1 MGCISG
7 LPAKTGKEFFMAEKN
22 GLQQPTSTPPDEP
35 GQPASTT
42 RHPEA
47 SGQRLQEAA
56 SAIPPP
62 SAAVHRDPV
71 EKALLARPG
80 ISVRAR
86 LTLGFLLFF
95 LVSTGVTLSAWF
107 TLNRLEQKMAFLE
120 IADRYTTE
128 IQQAR
133 RFEKNYFLY
142 GTNLQDVIEHVQI
155 ASRLLSSGKG
165 ELESVIG
172 ERKFRLVEGHLVK
185 YIQLLERLQ
194 ALDSHSDTPPL
205 PKHPA
210 IEAALREHGAAMVS
224 QSLELAEEERKA
236 VQLMLKLFKRLPLVF
251 LAILLPLIF
260 YTANFLARQ
269 ILTPLSRLLGITE
282 RIAHGDFTPIPP
294 ARRFRDEFTNLSIAL
309 NHMMTELGHR
319 HDMLVKSHKLRAVG
333 TLTAGIAHELN
344 NPINNVMLTAAIL
357 EEDYNELSD
366 EERLEMIYDLTTQA
380 DRATRIVRN
389 LLDFAR
395 ESELESELV
404 DVGRLLEETL
414 QLTSNE
420 LKLKKVKVEF
430 LPPPNL
436 PPIYGD
442 KPSLSQIFVNLVLN
456 ALDAMPGGGLLEIR
470 VGEAAEPGFLSVE
483 VRDSG
488 TGIPEHILPNIFD
501 PFFSTKRR
509 SKGTGLGLSVS
520 LGIVKKHGGNI
531 RVQSQPGKGTTFTVL
546 LPITAVPAAI
556 RKEGSAPKASGA

>member
-1 MGCISG
+1 M
-7 LPAKTGKEFFMAEKN
+7 PKGKELRDAGHPATDTVSKGPSPGRDTGPGSDPAPE
-22 GLQQPTSTPPDEP
+22 TSRSSTP
-35 GQPASTT
+35 
-42 RHPEA
+42 
-47 SGQRLQEAA
+47 
-56 SAIPPP
+56 SAI
-62 SAAVHRDPV
+62 RQDPV

-80 ISVRAR
+80 FSVRAR
-86 LTLGFLLFF
+86 LTMGFLLFF
-95 LVSTGVTLSAWF
+95 LLSTGVTLTAWF
-107 TLNRLEQKMAFLE
+107 TMNRLGQKMAFLE

-142 GTNLQDVIEHVQI
+142 GTNLEDVLEHVQN
-155 ASRLLSSGKG
+155 ASRLLTSGKG

-172 ERKFRLVEGHLVK
+172 ETKFRRVENHQVK

-194 ALDSHSDTPPL
+194 TLDADMKPGPQPH
-205 PKHPA
+205 HPA
-210 IEAALREHGAAMVS
+210 IEAALREHGAAMVA
-224 QSLELAEEERKA
+224 QSLELAEEERKS

-251 LAILLPLIF
+251 LGILLPLII

-309 NHMMTELGHR
+309 NHMMQELEHR

-344 NPINNVMLTAAIL
+344 NPLNNITITSAML
-357 EEDYNELSD
+357 EEDYADLGD
-366 EERLEMIYDLTTQA
+366 EERLDMVHDLTTQA
-380 DRATRIVRN
+380 ERASRIVRN

-395 ESELESELV
+395 ESEMESELV
-404 DVGRLLEETL
+404 DVGRLMEETL

-420 LKLKKVKVEF
+420 VKLKKTKVKF
-430 LPPPNL
+430 HAPGNL

-442 KPSLSQIFVNLVLN
+442 KQNLNQIFVNLVLN
-456 ALDAMPGGGLLEIR
+456 ALDAMPGGGLLEIDVR
-470 VGEAAEPGFLSVE
+470 EDSAPGYLAVE
-483 VRDSG
+483 IRDNG
-488 TGIPEHILPNIFD
+488 NGIPEHILPNIFD

-509 SKGTGLGLSVS
+509 GKGTGLGLSVS
-520 LGIVKKHGGNI
+520 LGIVKKHGGDI
-531 RVQSQPGKGTTFTVL
+531 RVKSKPGKGTTFSVL
-546 LPITAVPAAI
+546 LPITAIPAEMKKQD
-556 RKEGSAPKASGA
+556 RTRSLP